1 MTDQYD
7 IERFRTFHET
17 KWDMW
22 IRMAEQMT
30 IRSLELQCEYMAQ
43 EARELDPIDI
53 QLGTDKAGQMRDQIW
68 SYRKI
73 VAQRKAAT
81 RRTVTM
87 NLTPMEADI
96 IKSRR
101 QG

>member
-1 MTDQYD
+1 MSYQYD
-7 IERFRTFHET
+7 RETFYES

-30 IRSLELQCEYMAQ
+30 IRSLEEHCEYMSK

-53 QLGTDKAGQMRDQIW
+53 QLGTDKAGQMRDQICT
-68 SYRKI
+68 YRQI
-73 VAQRKAAT
+73 IARRRAAT
-81 RRTVTM
+81 RRTVSM